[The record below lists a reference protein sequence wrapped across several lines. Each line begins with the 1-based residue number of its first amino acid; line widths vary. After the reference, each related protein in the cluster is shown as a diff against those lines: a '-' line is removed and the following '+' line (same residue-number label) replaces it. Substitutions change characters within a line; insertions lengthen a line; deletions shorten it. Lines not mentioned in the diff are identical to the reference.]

1 MDLQSLPSHSLK
13 KDISIIY
20 EIFLFYIKIS
30 NIKTQI
36 YANAQGTKC
45 RTSC

>member
-1 MDLQSLPSHSLK
+1 MVTLNFPVL
-13 KDISIIY
+13 ISMI
-20 EIFLFYIKIS
+20 IKIS
-30 NIKTQI
+30 NIARIKTQI